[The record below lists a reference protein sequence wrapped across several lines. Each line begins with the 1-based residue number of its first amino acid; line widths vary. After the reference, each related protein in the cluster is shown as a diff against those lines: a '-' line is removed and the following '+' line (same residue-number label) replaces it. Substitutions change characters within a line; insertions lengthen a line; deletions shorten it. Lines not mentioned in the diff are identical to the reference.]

1 AAAHPQA
8 VLRARLMLHADG
20 RIETDAAA
28 FNINHAP
35 EPVATRLASAPLR
48 QTQSEL
54 IRHKTT
60 RRAHYEAFAP
70 PDGLFDTL
78 LWNEAGEITEFTRGN
93 VAVRLGGRWLTP
105 AASCG
110 LLPGIGRAQ
119 ALAAG
124 RISEGVI
131 RVEDLRHN
139 EGIAFINSLRGW
151 LTVRLECG

>member
-1 AAAHPQA
+1 